1 MAFVTFSPGAA
12 FVPGAS
18 GNDYIQWED
27 RTGPVGL
34 VDASVLSGDTSSKY
48 VQRIRFWRANRVDK
62 IYLNVESSTPDGT
75 NAFDAGD
82 ELNEQWESYSAAL
95 VISAGGTTWTFAGPA
110 NTQNSDRDSGE
121 PYGWVT
127 SNAVVDAFIT
137 AYEAKTDAEKAATT
151 ITLNDGNAIGTLNGG
166 LAGSLS
172 GVASLASLD
181 PHNAAGT
188 LAGGLSG
195 SLSGAASIQITPPL
209 NAAGTLNGGL
219 AGSVSGAAS
228 LSPVPLSA
236 AGTLDGGLVGS
247 LETDAELYTAPP
259 PPNPMRLWLERLR
272 LPWEN
277 LPERWKL
284 TTFQTDLAQ
293 RLVDESSLA
302 LREWSPLT
310 CRPQTLHTW
319 GETLRRP
326 QRDGETVDAYRVRL
340 LTYRNEPVG
349 QSGWVRD
356 EVERVTGE
364 DPPRV
369 IEFPRDGFAFGF
381 DSFPGRFGTGP
392 SLTVGVEPAGRPD
405 VEAVLTPG
413 VPPKVEITYLEPATF
428 DEINADLPEDPNG

>member
-12 FVPGAS
+12 S
-18 GNDYIQWED
+18 STTSYIGWDD
-27 RTGPVGL
+27 RTAPVGL

-48 VQRIRFWRANRVDK
+48 VQRIRFWRALRDDK
-62 IYLNVESSTPDGT
+62 IYLNAESSTPDGT
-75 NAFDAGD
+75 HAFDGGD
-82 ELNEQWESYSAAL
+82 DLNDKWESYSAAL
-95 VISAGGTTWTFAGPA
+95 VIRAGGTTWTFAGPGNSA
-110 NTQNSDRDSGE
+110 NDTQDTLE
-121 PYGWVT
+121 AYGWRTT
-127 SNAVVDAFIT
+127 STAVNAFIT
-137 AYEAKTDAEKAATT
+137 AYEALTAVQRAATS
-151 ITLNDGNAIGTLNGG
+151 ITLDDGDRDAAGTLDGG

-172 GVASLASLD
+172 GAASVQHAPLAG
-181 PHNAAGT
+181 AAGT
-188 LAGGLSG
+188 LA
-195 SLSGAASIQITPPL
+195 
-209 NAAGTLNGGL
+209 GGL

-228 LSPVPLSA
+228 LSPLPIDA
-236 AGTLDGGLVGS
+236 AGTLDGGLAGS
-247 LETDAELYTAPP
+247 LEANAELYTVPP

-310 CRPQTLHTW
+310 CRPQTLQTW

-364 DPPRV
+364 DPPKV
-369 IEFPRDGFAFGF
+369 IEFPREGFAFGI
-381 DSFPGRFGTGP
+381 DSFPARFGAGP

-405 VEAVLTPG
+405 VEEVLQPG
-413 VPPKVEITYLEPATF
+413 VPPKVSIAYLEPATF
-428 DEINADLPEDPNG
+428 DEINKDLPEDPNG

>member
-1 MAFVTFSPGAA
+1 MASVSFSPGAA
-12 FVPGAS
+12 FIPGAS
-18 GNDYIQWED
+18 QNDYIQWED

-127 SNAVVDAFIT
+127 SNSVVDAFIT
-137 AYEAKTDAEKAATT
+137 AYEAKTDAEKAATI
-151 ITLNDGNAIGTLNGG
+151 ITLDDGVAVASHEVTPSTQVGWSFALPQPTVRHTRGHFVSPSSPVEWSFELPEASIDHGR
-166 LAGSLS
+166 LS
-172 GVASLASLD
+172 GTDHEVVPSAAVAWSFALPQIPLAPD
-181 PHNAAGT
+181 VPP
-188 LAGGLSG
+188 GLS
-195 SLSGAASIQITPPL
+195 
-209 NAAGTLNGGL
+209 
-219 AGSVSGAAS
+219 
-228 LSPVPLSA
+228 
-236 AGTLDGGLVGS
+236 D
-247 LETDAELYTAPP
+247 
-259 PPNPMRLWLERLR
+259 MRLWLERLR

-310 CRPQTLHTW
+310 CRPQTLQTW

-356 EVERVTGE
+356 EVERVTGD
-364 DPPRV
+364 DPPKV
-369 IEFPRDGFAFGF
+369 IEFPRDALKWG
-381 DSFPGRFGTGP
+381 DGRWGAKRWGVGP
-392 SLTVGVEPAGRPD
+392 SLTVGVEPAGRAA
-405 VEAVLTPG
+405 VEEVLTPG
-413 VPPKVEITYLEPATF
+413 VPPKVEITYLEPTLF
-428 DEINADLPEDPNG
+428 DTV

>member
-34 VDASVLSGDTSSKY
+34 VDASVLSGDTSPKY

-62 IYLNVESSTPDGT
+62 IYLNAESSTPDGS

-95 VISAGGTTWTFAGPA
+95 VISAGGTTGTFAGPA

-209 NAAGTLNGGL
+209 NAAGTLAGGL

-228 LSPVPLSA
+228 LSPLPIDA
-236 AGTLDGGLVGS
+236 AGTLDGGLSGS
-247 LETDAELYTAPP
+247 LAGDAQLYTQPAPDP
-259 PPNPMRLWLERLR
+259 EMVAWVKRLL
-272 LPWEN
+272 LPWSN
-277 LPERWKL
+277 IPRRWAVTLAKA
-284 TTFQTDLAQ
+284 FLAQ
-293 RLVDESSLA
+293 RVVDSANVAVLEL
-302 LREWSPLT
+302 WPVT
-310 CRPQTLHTW
+310 CRAATLAIW
-319 GETLRRP
+319 GRTLRRP
-326 QRDGETVDAYRVRL
+326 QRDGETANEYRTRL
-340 LTYRNEPVG
+340 ATWRDEPVG
-349 QSGWVRD
+349 TSGWVHD
-356 EVERVTGE
+356 EVQRITGD
-364 DPPRV
+364 DPPRI
-369 IEFPRDGFAFGF
+369 IEYPRDGFVFGES
-381 DSFPGRFGTGP
+381 SFGAVDGARFGAGP
-392 SLTVGVEPAGRPD
+392 ALTVGVEPEHRAE
-405 VEAVLTPG
+405 VEASLEEG
-413 VPPKVEITYLEPATF
+413 VPPDAGINYLAP
-428 DEINADLPEDPNG
+428 DVYDNI